1 MAKRR
6 FENKYEKC
14 SYWGWLGYP
23 LGWIDVMVMH
33 PLWSS
38 WQYIAMMQDIN
49 AYHDENCNMGWW
61 GRSSWTTWPLCVS
74 WRCNIFKTYV
84 TLQHGMRLR
93 GDMSHNGYG
102 RGLHGLELGH
112 ASWGCLAEEM
122 TLMSHNFVDENKSF
136 GLDNVREVEDF
147 FDSKLN
153 FVNKSTINGRWL
165 SMRRN
170 T

>member
-1 MAKRR
+1 MWWSCTPCGRHGNTLPWCKILTHIMMRIVTWDDGVDQVGRRDRCAWVGGAIFSRLMWHSNMA
-6 FENKYEKC
+6 
-14 SYWGWLGYP
+14 WGYQGTCH
-23 LGWIDVMVMH
+23 I
-33 PLWSS
+33 
-38 WQYIAMMQDIN
+38 
-49 AYHDENCNMGWW
+49 MGMAEV
-61 GRSSWTTWPLCVS
+61 C
-74 WRCNIFKTYV
+74 
-84 TLQHGMRLR
+84 M
-93 GDMSHNGYG
+93 
-102 RGLHGLELGH
+102 GLELGH